1 MEKTKMSAFESKNE
15 RALND
20 TCRAEERGR
29 VEAALDARQA
39 TSAETRP
46 APGRRNIDAISL
58 NALLANKL
66 LAALP
71 GDSFERLLPH
81 LEPAAL
87 GAGEDLYR
95 FDRGISYAYFP
106 ESAVIS
112 QLHVLEDGNMAEA
125 AMIGREG
132 LVGLSALFNAGQP
145 TYWTRVLIA
154 GSALRIRIDILKQE
168 FGRGGALQRTLLA
181 YTGARIRQLS
191 QRAVCSGRHKVG
203 ERLCCWLLMLH
214 DRAGEDQLQL
224 THEVIASHLGVR
236 RAGITE
242 IANALR
248 DRGIIAYNRGLI
260 RIIDRRQ
267 LEAAVCECYQM
278 LGRPAAR
285 VM

>member
-1 MEKTKMSAFESKNE
+1 MSAFESKNE
-15 RALND
+15 RALSD
-20 TCRAEERGR
+20 TCRVGERGR
-29 VEAALDARQA
+29 VEAALGARQA
-39 TSAETRP
+39 MSAETLM
-46 APGRRNIDAISL
+46 ALGRKSVDAISL

-87 GAGEDLYR
+87 SAGEDLYR
-95 FDRGISYAYFP
+95 SDRGVPYAYFP

-112 QLHVLEDGNMAEA
+112 QLHVLEDGNMTEA

-132 LVGLSALFNAGQP
+132 LVGLSALLNASLP

-154 GSALRIRIDILKQE
+154 GSALRIRVDILKQE

-181 YTGARIRQLS
+181 YVGARITQLS

-214 DRAGEDQLQL
+214 DRVGEDQLQL
-224 THEVIASHLGVR
+224 THEIIASHLGVR

-260 RIIDRRQ
+260 RIIDRQR
-267 LEAAVCECYQM
+267 LEAVVCECYRM
-278 LGRPAAR
+278 LGRSAAR